1 MNHIQAKAA
10 RRHAIAAAALAALA
24 APATAA
30 DWEISGL
37 VRQELAYKT
46 TDDQNIN
53 NQGTAFRNAGRPIA
67 FGGIDLGAPSP
78 YINRNGAAPGTCGV
92 FGTAS
97 GCTLVHPTAP
107 VRDIDVNWFA
117 TRLDLNIDGR
127 ISDKL
132 KATIKLRGI
141 FDETK
146 DVEGDSHGFS
156 IRNSGAPYNP
166 DYHSTD
172 GMIEGGSSF
181 RQKFGGT
188 AGGPLAYATDRMLLD
203 LPSAYIDYN
212 DGPLWIRA
220 GNQQIAWGEA
230 LFFRVADQVNGLDLR
245 GHLFGVAAEEYS
257 DTRRSSLGVRM
268 NYRVDA
274 TTDVDSYVQ
283 RFAPS
288 LLPQGETPYN
298 LIPDAFTVD
307 EKPGYEDAKN
317 KWNVGFRVKGEVGGF
332 GYQAFA
338 MSRVNPDGV
347 YKWSIAKD
355 TGNDNAAYPGSA
367 ATNTNTG
374 VWSFNDWGRGAV
386 FSRLN
391 AIQGVGTFASA
402 VFPTLGQSAEY
413 WSSTLG
419 IDAVV
424 GGCGAAGGGAS
435 GTPLNYQVTNTATAK
450 CIVDTFAGL
459 GPVRGWLQREY
470 MRETVI
476 GGGINRV
483 FEGEPD
489 SLLDQLIGR
498 FEFSYTPNKKFTNP
512 TLGDYLEQNEY
523 QFALIFEKY
532 HKFVSSFPA
541 TYFVAQWL
549 HKQRSD
555 IFGRHLDGYDQ
566 SALGDYLAGKDV
578 GTRSLA
584 PKGKSGGFNAY
595 ALALQQPSPTLEYR
609 FDFAVLTDF
618 EGGWYMQPG
627 MKWKPSKN
635 IQADIYLNM
644 FYSQHKGKSKD
655 FADGLQNSNE
665 IFARIAYL
673 F

>member
-1 MNHIQAKAA
+1 MKHIEAKAA
-10 RRHAIAAAALAALA
+10 RRHVLAAAALAALA
-24 APATAA
+24 GPTAAA

-37 VRQELAYKT
+37 IRQELAYKT

-92 FGTAS
+92 FGTAA

-117 TRLDLNIDGR
+117 TRLDLNLDGR

-132 KATIKLRGI
+132 KATVKLRGI

-156 IRNSGAPYNP
+156 IRNSGAAYQPNYR
-166 DYHSTD
+166 STD

-181 RQKFGGT
+181 GQKFGGT

-203 LPSAYIDYN
+203 LPSAYVDYS
-212 DGPLWIRA
+212 DGALWVRA

-268 NYRVDA
+268 NYRVNA
-274 TTDVDSYVQ
+274 TTDIDSYVQ

-317 KWNVGFRVKGEVGGF
+317 KWNLGLRVKGEVGGF

-355 TGNDNAAYPGSA
+355 TGHDNAAYPGSA

-424 GGCGAAGGGAS
+424 AGCGAAGGGAS
-435 GTPLNYQVTNTATAK
+435 GTPLNYDVTNTATAK

-584 PKGKSGGFNAY
+584 PKGKRGGFNAY

-635 IQADIYLNM
+635 IQADVYLNM